1 MRVCRCSTFRLEKD
15 FLARVDGT
23 CAPRLPSLHK
33 LPFVSFPS
41 RKKANRMTP
50 LPQCR
55 PTGALAA
62 HKPMPLRARNA
73 CPPSRLPKRHR
84 RPSAHLA
91 TDDSSRAWFCAQ
103 AHARRAV
110 RCRRALA
117 GSDAVS
123 SIKVVDV
130 GQAADLGTPARII
143 GSA

>member
-1 MRVCRCSTFRLEKD
+1 
-15 FLARVDGT
+15 
-23 CAPRLPSLHK
+23 
-33 LPFVSFPS
+33 
-41 RKKANRMTP
+41 MTP

-55 PTGALAA
+55 LTRALTT

-91 TDDSSRAWFCAQ
+91 TGDIGRAWFRAQ

-117 GSDAVS
+117 GSDAMS
-123 SIKVVDV
+123 SIKEADA

-143 GSA
+143 